1 MDLFLN
7 ITEAVL
13 AALAGMCIF
22 SFLNVVIYRVP
33 RHMNFITGRSHC
45 TRCGHALSGLDM
57 IPVVSWLCLRGKCRY
72 CKAPVSAR
80 YTVVELLGGML
91 ALLSVYQYGF
101 QWKALTVFAFFA
113 VLTAVAFVDADT
125 MEIPDGFVIAAALV
139 GVISIFV
146 FPEISLV
153 SRLIG
158 IVCVSG
164 PMLLLAM
171 LIAGGFG
178 GGDIKLMAA
187 CGIFM
192 GWKISLLA
200 MFFAALA
207 GGAYGVILMARKKA
221 GRKSQ
226 FAFGPFLCVGMAAAF
241 LWGEKILN
249 WYLGMYGL

>member
-1 MDLFLN
+1 MDMVLKIIL
-7 ITEAVL
+7 AVL
-13 AALAGMCIF
+13 IALAGMCIF

-33 RHMNFITGRSHC
+33 QHMNFVTGRSHC
-45 TRCGHALSGLDM
+45 THCGHVLSGLDM
-57 IPVVSWLCLRGKCRY
+57 IPVISWICLRGKCRY

-80 YTVVELLGGML
+80 YTVVELLGGAL
-91 ALLSVYQYGF
+91 ALLCAYQYGIR
-101 QWKALTVFAFFA
+101 WKALIVFTFFA
-113 VLTAVAFVDADT
+113 VLTVVAFVDADT
-125 MEIPDGFVIAAALV
+125 MEIPNGFVIAAAVV
-139 GVISIFV
+139 GVISIFA
-146 FPEISLV
+146 FPEIGIV

-158 IVCVSG
+158 IVCVSV

-171 LIAGGFG
+171 FIAGGFG

-192 GWKISLLA
+192 GWKISLIA
-200 MFFAALA
+200 MFFAVLA

-241 LWGEKILN
+241 LWGEKILD
-249 WYLGMYGL
+249 WYLSMYGL

>member
-1 MDLFLN
+1 MDLFLK

-158 IVCVSG
+158 
-164 PMLLLAM
+164 
-171 LIAGGFG
+171 
-178 GGDIKLMAA
+178 DIKLMAA
-187 CGIFM
+187 CGIVM

>member
-1 MDLFLN
+1 MELFLK

-45 TRCGHALSGLDM
+45 THCGHALSGLDM
-57 IPVVSWLCLRGKCRY
+57 IPVISWLCLRGKCRY

-101 QWKALTVFAFFA
+101 QWKALTLFAFFA

-249 WYLGMYGL
+249 WYLSMYGL